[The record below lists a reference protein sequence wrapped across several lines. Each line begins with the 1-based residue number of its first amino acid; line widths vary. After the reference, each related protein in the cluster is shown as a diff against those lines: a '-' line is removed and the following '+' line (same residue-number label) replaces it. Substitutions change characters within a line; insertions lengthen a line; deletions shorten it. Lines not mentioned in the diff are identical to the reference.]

1 MTGGEGR
8 WTWRKVRAE
17 ARDDSISAVT
27 RVSCQR
33 AAAGMPKC
41 AICDRVCHAII
52 PCTAATDDENMP
64 ERMTPRLPPAE
75 STRRGVGVRQDTRL
89 SFEDPPRAPEK
100 HTVHG
105 Q

>member
-1 MTGGEGR
+1 MGWGV

-64 ERMTPRLPPAE
+64 ERMTPPAE
-75 STRRGVGVRQDTRL
+75 RARGEGSACGRTLVYL
-89 SFEDPPRAPEK
+89 
-100 HTVHG
+100 
-105 Q
+105 

>member
-1 MTGGEGR
+1 M
-8 WTWRKVRAE
+8 RAE

-52 PCTAATDDENMP
+52 PCTAATDDENMSGAHDTAAAAGREHA
-64 ERMTPRLPPAE
+64 ERGRRAAGHSFIFRGPAE
-75 STRRGVGVRQDTRL
+75 SGRKAH
-89 SFEDPPRAPEK
+89 RARP
-100 HTVHG
+100 VIRS
-105 Q
+105 